1 MTKKRRWSRLREWA
15 KNKSEASKKK
25 RLERQRADT
34 LARKKRRKR
43 WMQKPDFGR
52 YGNSSKSQAI
62 MQRKWKQN
70 WAKNEAERGQGML
83 FNFSD
88 KRKSRSRSKRTSR
101 CRRVKSGPRK
111 GRCYKSRSR
120 SKRTSRCRRVKS
132 GPRKGRCYK
141 TRSRSKRTSRRR
153 RISYERPRA
162 RSRSR
167 RRCRRVKSGPRKGRC
182 YKTRS
187 RRRSRR

>member
-1 MTKKRRWSRLREWA
+1 MPTNKKKSILSRLRGWA
-15 KNKSEASKKK
+15 RNKSEARAEASKKK
-25 RLERQRADT
+25 RLER
-34 LARKKRRKR
+34 RRKR
-43 WMQKPDFGR
+43 MQTGPITRQLGQYGARAYKRKARQWKSGYVANEKNLRKINQQLDQAGR
-52 YGNSSKSQAI
+52 
-62 MQRKWKQN
+62 
-70 WAKNEAERGQGML
+70 E

-88 KRKSRSRSKRTSR
+88 KR
-101 CRRVKSGPRK
+101 
-111 GRCYKSRSR
+111 KSRSR

-187 RRRSRR
+187 RRRRSRK